1 MPESPQTPD
10 IESALLSAI
19 RHFFETRA
27 VAPAEVPDESDT
39 VTGRRL
45 QLATTV
51 LFLQMIAA
59 DQESKHDEHH
69 ALIAAV
75 ARVLRID
82 GKDAVIIIRLAEE
95 HVKTPLPQL
104 LRLLNERC
112 TPPQKRKVIESM
124 WQLAFADAELAGHEE
139 YFVRK
144 VAQALGLNT
153 ADLVE
158 SKIVARETFLSS
170 GN

>member
-1 MPESPQTPD
+1 MSAPPPNSD
-10 IESALLSAI
+10 LESALLSAI

-27 VAPAEVPDESDT
+27 TTPVEAPDEGDAVS
-39 VTGRRL
+39 GRRL

-59 DQESKHDEHH
+59 DRESKHDEHH
-69 ALIAAV
+69 ALVAAV
-75 ARVLRID
+75 ARALRID
-82 GKDAVIIIRLAEE
+82 GPQAITIIRLAEE
-95 HVKTPLPQL
+95 NVKTPLPQL
-104 LRLLNERC
+104 LRLLKERC
-112 TPPQKRKVIESM
+112 TGAQLKNVVTNL

-158 SKIVARETFLSS
+158 TKILAREAFLSS
-170 GN
+170 GA